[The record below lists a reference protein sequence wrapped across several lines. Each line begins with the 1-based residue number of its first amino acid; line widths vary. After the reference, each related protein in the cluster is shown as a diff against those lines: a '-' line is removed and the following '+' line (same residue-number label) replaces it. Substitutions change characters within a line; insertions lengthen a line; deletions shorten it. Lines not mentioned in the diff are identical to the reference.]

1 MESVYFGCFL
11 FGFLTVVASAVLGF
25 AHMALPGLEGIFHA
39 EQGGVHAGAD
49 GAGHDAGH
57 SGFPL
62 WNVSSLLAFL
72 MWFGAAGYAAMN
84 WLGLSAWLALI
95 PSLVVGVAG
104 SALISWFLRVVMR
117 GETVMNPAEY
127 RMEGTLARVTIS
139 IPQEGTGEIVFS
151 KGNGRRSEGARSV
164 DGRPIPRG
172 EEVVVV
178 DYQRGIALVQSWED
192 FKVSE

>member
-11 FGFLTVVASAVLGF
+11 FGFLTVVASALLGF
-25 AHMALPGLEGIFHA
+25 AHTALPGLEGIFHA
-39 EQGGVHAGAD
+39 EHGGAHAGTD
-49 GAGHDAGH
+49 SAGHGTGH
-57 SGFPL
+57 NGFPL

-72 MWFGAAGYAAMN
+72 MWFGAAGYAAMD
-84 WLGLSAWLALI
+84 WFGLSAWLAAI
-95 PSLVVGVAG
+95 PALAVGVVGG
-104 SALISWFLRVVMR
+104 ALISWFLRLVMR

-139 IPQEGTGEIVFS
+139 IPHEGTGEIVFS
-151 KGNGRRSEGARSV
+151 KGNSRRSEGARSI
-164 DGRPIPRG
+164 DGRPIARG

-192 FKVSE
+192 FKSDT